1 MEELKPC
8 PFCGTEDISS
18 GEVLVELPKGA
29 GFAKQT
35 MCRQCGAL
43 GPEAKV
49 TERQSRG
56 PEGDTAADTA
66 WNRRASLVQGTEATA
81 GGGATPGVAPSAE
94 TVERDGCDPSL
105 LGKKIGYY
113 PDGKPF
119 GYITEQERADALA
132 AYGVKE
138 GQSG

>member
-8 PFCGTEDISS
+8 PFCGNEDISS

-81 GGGATPGVAPSAE
+81 GGGANYPTPEKNPTPAYRPVGVAGLD
-94 TVERDGCDPSL
+94 R
-105 LGKKIGYY
+105 
-113 PDGKPF
+113 
-119 GYITEQERADALA
+119 EQQR
-132 AYGVKE
+132 
-138 GQSG
+138 